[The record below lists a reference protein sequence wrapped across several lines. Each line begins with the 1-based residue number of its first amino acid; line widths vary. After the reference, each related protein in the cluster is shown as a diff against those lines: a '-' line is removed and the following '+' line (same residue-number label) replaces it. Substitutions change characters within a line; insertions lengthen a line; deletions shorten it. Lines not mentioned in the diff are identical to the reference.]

1 MGKYAFLELMARG
14 LVGTRFLENVG
25 RGVVA
30 AGTREDTW
38 ERGEGAVSGRARRE
52 RREPGSGGK
61 KRMGRVFQ
69 VEGTACARARE
80 GAIPGYHSSSAW
92 PRD

>member
-1 MGKYAFLELMARG
+1 MTAIVEGILPVCRAGTQLSRPGAGVGKYAFLELMARG

-69 VEGTACARARE
+69 
-80 GAIPGYHSSSAW
+80 
-92 PRD
+92 